1 MAHGTQPDGTEVKL
15 ALVVVLAAA
24 ILGGSGWFASR
35 KTPTEDPRLAGIN
48 VDVVPPPDERPF
60 DPKPLME
67 KLSERITTDK
77 FRFAALGD
85 TKHAT
90 TLPAFMK
97 YLEETVNPDFVLTTG
112 DMVQSGGGKVGPG
125 YYQLLTNELGQSMRK
140 RPWWPAIGNH
150 EVAGNPVFP
159 NKTEKDQLRHNQQ
172 TGIENFKRFYNLDSD
187 HYSFAFRNCYFIV
200 LPFRH
205 PKDEQLKWLEDEL
218 KKASEAKKHIFIL
231 NHVLFFTIGAKGK
244 DEVPNIETP
253 ITKLFKQYGVKAVF
267 SGHDHGYYRTVR
279 NGIPYF
285 VSAGGGATIYAA
297 KRLSEALSEDVY
309 YYGVPET
316 FGKAEQDKR
325 YMLHKNDGQ
334 PNKITDKPDQFMCV
348 IDVDGDKIDCVTVT
362 VKGEIWDKIKLSK

>member
-1 MAHGTQPDGTEVKL
+1 MAHGTKPDETELKL
-15 ALVVVLAAA
+15 ALAVVLAVA

-35 KTPTEDPRLAGIN
+35 KTPLADPILAGIN
-48 VDVVPPPDERPF
+48 VDVVPPPEVAPF

-67 KLSERITTDK
+67 KLNERIKTDK

-112 DMVQSGGGKVGPG
+112 DMVKSGGGKVGPG

-140 RPWWPAIGNH
+140 RPWWPSIGNH
-150 EVAGNPVFP
+150 EIAGNPVF
-159 NKTEKDQLRHNQQ
+159 NTKTVKDQLRHNQQ
-172 TGIENFKRFYNLDSD
+172 TGIENFKLFYNLPDD
-187 HYSFAFRNCYFIV
+187 HYSFTFRNCYFIA
-200 LPFRH
+200 LPFRQAIA
-205 PKDEQLKWLEDEL
+205 DQVKWLETEL
-218 KKASEAKKHIFIL
+218 KKGVEAKKHIFVF
-231 NHVLFFTIGAKGK
+231 NHAPFFTVGAKGA
-244 DEVPNIETP
+244 DEVPNTETP
-253 ITKLFKQYGVKAVF
+253 ITKLFQQYGVKAVF

-279 NGIPYF
+279 SGIPYF

-297 KRLSEALSEDVY
+297 KRLSEAQPEDVY
-309 YYGVPET
+309 YYGILDT
-316 FGKAEQDKR
+316 YGKLEKDKR
-325 YMLHKNDGQ
+325 YMLHRNDGQ

-362 VKGEIWDKIKLSK
+362 VNGEKWDEVQLSK

>member
-1 MAHGTQPDGTEVKL
+1 MAHGTQPDGSILRV
-15 ALVVVLAAA
+15 ALVGILAAV

-35 KTPTEDPRLAGIN
+35 KTPIEDPRLAGIN

-67 KLSERITTDK
+67 KLSERITSDK

-97 YLEETVNPDFVLTTG
+97 YVEETVNPDFVLTTG

-150 EVAGNPVFP
+150 EVAGNPVFT
-159 NKTEKDQLRHNQQ
+159 NKTVKDQLRHNQQ
-172 TGIENFKRFYNLDSD
+172 TGIENFKRFYNLDDD
-187 HYSFAFRNCYFIV
+187 HYSFTFRNCYFIV

-205 PKDEQLKWLEDEL
+205 PVGEQFKWLEAEL
-218 KKASEAKKHIFIL
+218 KKGVEAKKHIFIL
-231 NHVLFFTIGAKGK
+231 NHVPFYTIGAKGT
-244 DEVPNIETP
+244 DDVPNIETP

-297 KRLSEALSEDVY
+297 KRLSEALPEDVY
-309 YYGVPET
+309 YYGMLET
-316 FGKAEQDKR
+316 FGKADSDKR

-348 IDVDGDKIDCVTVT
+348 IDVDGNKIDCFTVT
-362 VKGEIWDKIKLSK
+362 VKGEIWDKIQLSK